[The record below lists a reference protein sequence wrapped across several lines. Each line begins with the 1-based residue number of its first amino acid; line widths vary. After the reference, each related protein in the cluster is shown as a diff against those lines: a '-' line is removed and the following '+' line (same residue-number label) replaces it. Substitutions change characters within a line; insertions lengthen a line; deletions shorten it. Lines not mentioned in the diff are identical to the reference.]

1 MPKHRTKDILYFP
14 DEDSVVTVGVA
25 DSTFDLSKHPGK
37 TEKTVGWMSQ
47 PNLLRFNQ
55 VGSVIVSMFPS
66 IVIAHGF
73 KSQSAKQ
80 QH

>member
-47 PNLLRFNQ
+47 NGR
-55 VGSVIVSMFPS
+55 MFYNT
-66 IVIAHGF
+66 
-73 KSQSAKQ
+73 
-80 QH
+80 